1 MSKRWPDAA
10 RRAARTAATV
20 ACVRAFYSDGV
31 TVRPL
36 QGGDTRTVS
45 TLFDRLSDR
54 SRRLRFAGPKRRLTD
69 AELEQMARVD
79 GEHHALVAYVDGD
92 ADPAG
97 IAWFVRDGRAADIA
111 LAVADEYQRRGIGSL
126 LAEAL
131 ADDARAAG
139 ITTLTA
145 TVGGESRAATALLA
159 RLPARRTSKWIGGGQ
174 RNVFLDLSE
183 AHGAGADP

>member
-10 RRAARTAATV
+10 RRARRTAATV
-20 ACVRAFYSDGV
+20 TSVRAFYSHGV

-36 QGGDTRTVS
+36 HNGDTQTVS

-54 SRRLRFAGPKRRLTD
+54 SRRLRFAGPKPRLTN

-97 IAWFVRDGRAADIA
+97 MAWLVRDGRTADIA
-111 LAVADEYQRRGIGSL
+111 FAVADEHQRRGIGTL
-126 LAEAL
+126 LAQAL
-131 ADDARAAG
+131 AADARAAG

-159 RLPARRTSKWIGGGQ
+159 RLPARRKSKWIGGGQ
-174 RNVFLDLSE
+174 RDVFLDLSE
-183 AHGAGADP
+183 APETDAEP